1 MEGSRKII
9 YLLSHTFFEP
19 ENLLLALSFFTLFF
33 FVKHEE
39 NISSYTQAGIYY
51 TQGWKSHK
59 KLFLIVGCA
68 SHSLIYCHWEKFI
81 DFLLQPTI
89 QQTCVCFSF
98 PHHSHSILVCTFS
111 CFTLNW
117 RALMLFL
124 PSKNCE
130 KLFCRSL

>member
-9 YLLSHTFFEP
+9 YLLLHTFFEP
-19 ENLLLALSFFTLFF
+19 ENLLLALSFFTFFF